1 MEIQTHQLFKCRI
14 SQNCVRN
21 SALIGDTKLWYSKSG
36 HSKKTK
42 SLVFNTDYCLIAG
55 KKYCRMLQR
64 EHSAI
69 LSTFIKVSLTI
80 NILVLC
86 IFEWP
91 LKTDFTVACNLPVD
105 DLQGANSV
113 EGNKRMG
120 LFLNTIFQSQ

>member
-1 MEIQTHQLFKCRI
+1 MILNYGTVKPVL
-14 SQNCVRN
+14 
-21 SALIGDTKLWYSKSG
+21 SG

-42 SLVFNTDYCLIAG
+42 RLVFNTDYCLMQVKSIAE
-55 KKYCRMLQR
+55 R

-91 LKTDFTVACNLPVD
+91 LKTDFTVTCNLPVD
-105 DLQGANSV
+105 DLQGANSF

-120 LFLNTIFQSQ
+120 LFLHIVFQSQ